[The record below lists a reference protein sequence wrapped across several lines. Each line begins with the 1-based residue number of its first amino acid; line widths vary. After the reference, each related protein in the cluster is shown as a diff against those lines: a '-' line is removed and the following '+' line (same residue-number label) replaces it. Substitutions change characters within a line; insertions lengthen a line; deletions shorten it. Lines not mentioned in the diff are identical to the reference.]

1 MSGLKTY
8 KNGLHFS
15 FINSNRQVPP
25 ACFFFDEWCYTSFH
39 KSKDVIGHVNA
50 ITSALCYSG
59 GHVSFI
65 LFYFILLLR
74 YKKSQK

>member
-1 MSGLKTY
+1 MCHLMSGLKTY

-65 LFYFILLLR
+65 LFYFIF
-74 YKKSQK
+74 